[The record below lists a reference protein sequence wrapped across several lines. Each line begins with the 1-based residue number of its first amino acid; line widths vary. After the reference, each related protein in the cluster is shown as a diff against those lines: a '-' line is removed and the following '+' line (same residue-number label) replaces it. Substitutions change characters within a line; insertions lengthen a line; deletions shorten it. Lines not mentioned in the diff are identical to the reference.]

1 MTAKKQTNN
10 EALIGIV
17 KRASIPRKSLGELLL
32 VSQSA
37 ADKWFL
43 KPETVSYRSVTDK
56 TLNYLE
62 LIIFLKD
69 NISLADI
76 AINTNID
83 INSLKRSNLI

>member
-1 MTAKKQTNN
+1 MTKNNNDVLIDIVRRTN
-10 EALIGIV
+10 
-17 KRASIPRKSLGELLL
+17 IPRKSLGELLL

-43 KPETVSYRSVTDK
+43 NPKTTSYRSVTDK

-69 NISLADI
+69 NVSLADI

-83 INSLKRSNLI
+83 IPTLKRSNLI